1 MYHIGGNPPT
11 GQALART
18 LMARRIGAGQWMARC
33 PSHDDS
39 TPSLSISEGEG
50 GKALVRCHAGC
61 TQVEVIDAL
70 RGLGLWPR
78 HDGREAVRQ
87 RPGPAPE
94 HPQSVPGEEC
104 RDEQRLAKARWLWGR
119 SQPARGT
126 LAERYL
132 ASREIRLCEL
142 PGTLRFLPALRIG
155 QHPAMIAVFGLPHEN
170 RPGELVMPPSRIRGV
185 HLTLLKA
192 DGSGKTDTRPNKLMV
207 GASSGSPI
215 VVAPANDLGG
225 LAICEGIEDA
235 LSLHQ
240 ATGLGAW
247 AAGSANRLARL
258 ADLVPSSVETVTVA
272 VDDDTTS
279 RRGSYELARRLE
291 GRGIEAILFDPSRAA
306 A

>member
-1 MYHIGGNPPT
+1 MYYHASRDSGNVGFNLAEAARLLGGEV
-11 GQALART
+11 
-18 LMARRIGAGQWMARC
+18 AGRQVLC
-33 PSHDDS
+33 PAPGHSPKDR
-39 TPSLSISEGEG
+39 SLSVHFYGEAPDG
-50 GKALVRCHAGC
+50 FEVYSFAGDDWRQCREHVR
-61 TQVEVIDAL
+61 E
-70 RGLGLWPR
+70 RLGF
-78 HDGREAVRQ
+78 AA
-87 RPGPAPE
+87 RPGQPSRRLEPKR
-94 HPQSVPGEEC
+94 PLPRSD
-104 RDEQRLAKARWLWGR
+104 RDGQQLAKARWLWWR

-132 ASREIRLCEL
+132 TSREIRLREL
-142 PGTLRFLPALRIG
+142 PGTLRFLPAQRIG

-170 RPGELVMPPSRIRGV
+170 RPGELVMPPSRVRGV

-192 DGSGKTDTRPNKLMV
+192 DGSGKADTRPNKLMV

-272 VDDDTTS
+272 VDDDAAG
-279 RRGSYELARRLE
+279 RRGCWELARRLE
-291 GRGIEAILFDPSRAA
+291 ERGIEAILFDLSRAA